1 MPIATAPRSGEPPIV
16 QPASEVEQIEQLIHR
31 LRQIAAERQ
40 LLLRDEDVQIVR
52 APLRICPLGAHI
64 DHQLGVV
71 TGMTIDRSVL
81 LAFVPTDDGSVH
93 LESLNFP
100 TPTHFDVKQIPPY
113 QKGDWANYARGAVL
127 ALEQHHGIS
136 RGMVG
141 VIGGTMPIG
150 GLSSSAAVTIAYLL
164 AMETINGVQADAF
177 ENVELARYT
186 ENRYIGL
193 NNGIL
198 DQSVIL
204 HSEHRHLTRIDCAE
218 VHVDRIDTALD
229 ADALRRQF
237 GILVV
242 YSGVTHALVG
252 TDYNSRVAQCRAAA
266 AALLEH
272 GGQPVPED
280 VRLRHVAPELFE
292 QYANRLE
299 APLMRRARHYFG
311 EMARVD
317 QGVAAWQRGD
327 LQTLGKLVN
336 ASGESSIQWYECGS
350 PQLITLYET
359 LQETPGVYGTRFSGA
374 GFRGNCIALIDPAQ
388 GEAIAEAIH
397 RVYPTAHPEV
407 ADRYNIHFCNPDGN
421 ACLVTLPARQASAH
435 GNRE

>member
-1 MPIATAPRSGEPPIV
+1 MSIPVLPIPATGEPPIV
-16 QPASEVEQIEQLIHR
+16 QPLSEANQCEQLIHR
-31 LRQIAAERQ
+31 LRQVAKVGDAAIR
-40 LLLRDEDVQIVR
+40 IVR

-64 DHQLGVV
+64 DHQLGIV

-81 LAFVPTDDGSVH
+81 LAFVPTDDGTIH
-93 LESLNFP
+93 LESLNFA
-100 TPTHFDVKQIPPY
+100 TPSRFELESVPVY
-113 QKGDWANYARGAVL
+113 QKRDWANYARGAVL
-127 ALEQHHGIS
+127 ALQEQHHLT

-141 VIGGTMPIG
+141 VIGGSMPIG

-164 AMETINGVQADAF
+164 ALEAINDLTVDAY
-177 ENVELARYT
+177 ENVVHCRFT

-204 HSEHRHLTRIDCAE
+204 HSAHRHLTRIDCE
-218 VHVDRIDTALD
+218 SVTVERIPTALNED
-229 ADALRRQF
+229 ELRVRF

-252 TDYNSRVAQCRAAA
+252 TDYNSRVDQCRRAAT
-266 AALLEH
+266 ALLEH
-272 GGQPVPED
+272 AAQPVPEN
-280 VRLRHVAPELFE
+280 VRLRHVLPEWFV
-292 QYANRLE
+292 QYADRLD

-317 QGVAAWQRGD
+317 EGLGAWQQGD
-327 LQTLGKLVN
+327 LHTLGRLVN
-336 ASGESSIQWYECGS
+336 ASGASSIQWYECGS
-350 PQLITLYET
+350 PQLISLYEI
-359 LQETPGVYGTRFSGA
+359 LRETPGVYGTRFSGA

-397 RVYPTAHPEV
+397 RRYPALHSEV
-407 ADRYNIHFCNPDGN
+407 AASYSIHFCYPDGN
-421 ACLVTLPARQASAH
+421 AGVVAFNQHVPAAR
-435 GNRE
+435 

>member
-1 MPIATAPRSGEPPIV
+1 MSRSDPPIV
-16 QPASEVEQIEQLIHR
+16 QPSSEAEQIAQLIHR
-31 LRQIAAERQ
+31 LRKITNA
-40 LLLRDEDVQIVR
+40 DVDAIQVVR

-81 LAFVPTDDGSVH
+81 LAFVPSDDDTVY
-93 LESLNFP
+93 LESLNFD
-100 TPTHFDVKQIPPY
+100 TPARFHLHDVPGY
-113 QKGDWANYARGAVL
+113 QKGDWANYVRGAVL
-127 ALEQHHGIS
+127 ALQQA
-136 RGMVG
+136 RGLQRGLVG
-141 VIGGTMPIG
+141 VIGGSMPIG

-164 AMETINGVQADAF
+164 ALETLNALPVDAY
-177 ENVELARYT
+177 ENVELCRYT

-204 HSEHRHLTRIDCAE
+204 HSAHRHLTRIDCQT
-218 VHVDRIDTALD
+218 VQVDRIATLLSDEALKQ
-229 ADALRRQF
+229 RF

-266 AALLEH
+266 TQLLEH

-292 QYANRLE
+292 QYGARLE
-299 APLMRRARHYFG
+299 EPLQRRARHYFG
-311 EMARVD
+311 EMARV
-317 QGVAAWQRGD
+317 QEGVRLWEAGD
-327 LQTLGKLVN
+327 LAGMGELVT
-336 ASGESSIQWYECGS
+336 ASGESSVKWYECGS
-350 PQLITLYET
+350 PQLITLYEI
-359 LQETPGVYGTRFSGA
+359 LRETPGVYGTRFSGA

-388 GEAIAEAIH
+388 GEAIAEAVH
-397 RVYPTAHPEV
+397 SRYPVAHPDV
-407 ADRYNIHFCNPDGN
+407 ADNYNIHFCFPDGN
-421 ACLVTLPARQASAH
+421 AGLVSVAQTLTAI
-435 GNRE
+435 